1 VLAADG
7 SGSMDAVEFGLQRAG
22 YAEAIPHP
30 DVLGGFDAFV
40 EIVEIAET
48 RAQLASVAAGPL
60 GRPQ

>member
-1 VLAADG
+1 
-7 SGSMDAVEFGLQRAG
+7 MDAVEFGLQRAG